1 MAKSW
6 LPWLAAG
13 ILLLAGAISLT
24 RQWRKGAQ
32 QAARL
37 AQMAAENQQL
47 RAKLDAATQVSPQ
60 PGPARE
66 APRAE
71 EHASVPKATGRSGTA
86 ESAPAAQTIQGLQDN
101 LTQANASITALQSQ
115 IQDLQAQIEKVTA
128 ENKRLTASADELN
141 DKLAGAGREA
151 GALEQ
156 QLKTKSDRVTQ
167 LELANQKLHNQN
179 DADAARAAQL
189 AQLAAE
195 LQEIN
200 RRRENYLSA
209 ILRRY
214 KDVTEQYRS
223 LYGVLE
229 NRRPE
234 SPAVTGAD
242 LSRIQNSVAMAEEDL
257 RQLSGLD
264 AQAARIQKKLSGK

>member
-1 MAKSW
+1 MAKRW

-13 ILLLAGAISLT
+13 IILLAGAVSFT
-24 RQWRKGAQ
+24 WQWRKGAQ

-37 AQMAAENQQL
+37 AQLAAENQQL
-47 RAKLDAATQVSPQ
+47 RARLDAATQVSPE
-60 PGPARE
+60 PRPALE

-71 EHASVPKATGRSGTA
+71 EHASAQKRTELLGAA
-86 ESAPAAQTIQGLQDN
+86 DSAAAAQTMLGLQDN
-101 LTQANASITALQSQ
+101 LAQANASITALQSQ
-115 IQDLQAQIEKVTA
+115 IQDLQAQMQKVTA
-128 ENKRLTASADELN
+128 ENKRLTASTDDLN

-156 QLKTKSDRVTQ
+156 QLRIKNDRVAQ
-167 LELANQKLHNQN
+167 LEAANQRLRNQN
-179 DADAARAAQL
+179 GADAAKAAQF
-189 AQLAAE
+189 AQLSAE

-200 RRRENYLSA
+200 RRRETYLNS

-214 KDVTEQYRS
+214 KDVTEQYRN
-223 LYGVLE
+223 LYGILE

-234 SPAVTGAD
+234 SPAVSGAD

-257 RQLSGLD
+257 RQLSGLN
-264 AQAARIQKKLSGK
+264 AQAARVQKKLSGK